1 MEGLKMSEYSGVIV
15 PQKHHIRMSK
25 EIERMRR
32 ADPCPYTSDECRPC
46 ADGVT
51 NITSCKDCQGE

>member
-1 MEGLKMSEYSGVIV
+1 MSEYSGVIV